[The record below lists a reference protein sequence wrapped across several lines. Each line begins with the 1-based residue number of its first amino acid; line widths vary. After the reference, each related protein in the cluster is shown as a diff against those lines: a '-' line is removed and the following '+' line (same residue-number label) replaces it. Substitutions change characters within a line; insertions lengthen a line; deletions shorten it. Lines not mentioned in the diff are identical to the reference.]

1 MNRGRRLIGLLSLV
15 ALVVIGLGVLGVELP
30 LPSFGAGG
38 GQADRQLQGVRIAAA
53 TPLVRVGV
61 EAPAGGELAFLAV
74 EPSGN
79 LLVTDRQRQSILRF
93 DATGHLLSE
102 WGPRLESD
110 VAIDEPAGIATF
122 GDAIYVLD
130 RGRPRIF
137 VLDTSGRL
145 LDTVDLESLGTYGL
159 NGLAVDPS
167 GNLYAADTGRNRILV
182 FSPDGTLLNQIGRGG
197 SSLGEF
203 TQPMALGF
211 APDGSFFVADW
222 ENSRIE
228 RFDAAAT
235 ATDAWSGG
243 FRPFGIAVDAAGRV
257 FAPDT
262 ERRRV
267 FAYTPKGGQLAELGA
282 QGAAALTVAPRQLA
296 TSRAEPQSLFVL
308 GDQGVVRLDL
318 ENVAPPPQSASAA
331 EIDLLSP
338 ILILVLLA
346 IPILALLARRWRAS
360 VGAAS
365 GGEVGLQAEDG
376 AQRQHQQ
383 PGRDQ
388 DLALAVTHQADHQQ
402 HPAQHDHQGVPDR
415 EPNHQP

>member
-1 MNRGRRLIGLLSLV
+1 MTRGRRLIGVLCLL
-15 ALVVIGLGVLGVELP
+15 ALVVIGLGVMGVELS
-30 LPSFGAGG
+30 LPRFGAGD
-38 GQADRQLQGVRIAAA
+38 GQSERPPQGVRVAAA

-61 EAPAGGELAFLAV
+61 EAPANGELASLAV

-79 LLVTDRQRQSILRF
+79 LVVSDRQRQSVLRF

-122 GDAIYVLD
+122 EDVIYVLD

-145 LDTVDLESLGTYGL
+145 LNTFDLQSLGTYGL

-167 GNLYAADTGRNRILV
+167 GNLYAADTGRNRILM
-182 FSPDGTLLNQIGRGG
+182 FSPGGTLLQQIGRGG
-197 SSLGEF
+197 SGLGEF
-203 TQPMALGF
+203 TQPMALSF
-211 APDGSFFVADW
+211 AADGSFFVADW
-222 ENSRIE
+222 ENSRIQ
-228 RFDAAAT
+228 RFDAARA

-262 ERRRV
+262 ERRRL
-267 FAYTPKGGQLAELGA
+267 FAYTPKGGQLGELGG
-282 QGAAALTVAPRQLA
+282 QGSAALTVAPRQLA
-296 TSRAEPQSLFVL
+296 TSRAHPLSLFVL
-308 GDQGVVRLDL
+308 GDQGIVRLDL
-318 ENVAPPPQSASAA
+318 ENIEPPPQSASAS

-346 IPILALLARRWRAS
+346 IPILALLARRRRAS
-360 VGAAS
+360 VGAPLD
-365 GGEVGLQAEDG
+365 GKVRLQAEDG

-383 PGRDQ
+383 PGGDE
-388 DLALAVTHQADHQQ
+388 DLALTVTHQADHQQ
-402 HPAQHDHQGVPDR
+402 QPAQHDHQTVRDRKPD
-415 EPNHQP
+415 HQT